1 MIENELAAREAARL
15 LGQEVESEELVERT
29 AKAIFQANA
38 FGLRPLPPAAD
49 LTELWN
55 AALMTSRVRYRNQAL
70 AALAASGLLDRVQ
83 DLEQRIAAARNEL
96 VIYGGEMN
104 GPALAR
110 KVNRVDRML
119 SKPLPVEQSPRM
131 KENQA

>member
-1 MIENELAAREAARL
+1 VIENELVAREAARL
-15 LGQEVESEELVERT
+15 LGQDVESEELVERT
-29 AKAIFQANA
+29 AKAIFQAEA

-55 AALMTSRVRYRNQAL
+55 AALMTSRVRYRNQAR
-70 AALAASGLLDRVQ
+70 AALAASGLIDRVE
-83 DLEQRIAAARNEL
+83 DLERRIAAARNEL

-110 KVNRVDRML
+110 KVNRVERIL
-119 SKPLPVEQSPRM
+119 SKPLPEPESPTMR
-131 KENQA
+131 ENR